1 LEIYAAQAEELAAE
15 QERSRLMH
23 ALHDSVGQMIFS
35 INLTAESAR
44 LVLEKDP
51 ERLPAQLE
59 RLQELTSGALSQM
72 RTLIGQW
79 RPG

>member
-1 LEIYAAQAEELAAE
+1 
-15 QERSRLMH
+15 MH

-51 ERLPAQLE
+51 EQLSAQLE
-59 RLQELTSGALSQM
+59 SLQELTSGALSQM
-72 RTLIGQW
+72 RSLIGQW
-79 RPG
+79 RPH